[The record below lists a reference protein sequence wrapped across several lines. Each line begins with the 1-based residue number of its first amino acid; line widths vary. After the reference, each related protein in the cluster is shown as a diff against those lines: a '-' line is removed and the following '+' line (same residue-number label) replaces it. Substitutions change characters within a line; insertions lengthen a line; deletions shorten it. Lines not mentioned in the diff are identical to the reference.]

1 MPRPVVRLLGVV
13 PGPIRGGQI
22 GGQEASAP
30 RQNIA
35 APRPCVVGY
44 AAVVGE
50 LIPFAELVR
59 MRRQRVARAVHARC
73 RMLIAASIDAARIE
87 LVTAPVSER
96 RIRVARLRKLEQLEQ
111 YADMLG

>member
-1 MPRPVVRLLGVV
+1 MGRTSRRSRNLLAVCYRGFQNRPR
-13 PGPIRGGQI
+13 
-22 GGQEASAP
+22 P
-30 RQNIA
+30 RQNVA
-35 APRPCVVGY
+35 APRLRVVGY
-44 AAVVGE
+44 TAVVGE
-50 LIPFAELVR
+50 VIPFAELVR

-96 RIRVARLRKLEQLEQ
+96 RVRVARLRKLEQLEQ